1 MLLIGKLVDTKQFT
15 MNDLLQQRRR
25 FIKSTAFG
33 LIGITAFGNASAHRV
48 INKIETGNN
57 GDSLFYRYPS
67 MDDNMVSG
75 IVGASHGNLDKVK
88 ELVNARPEL
97 AGAAWDWGFG
107 DWETALGAAS
117 HVGRR
122 DIAEFLMSHGARP
135 DIFTYTMMGM
145 LSSVKEIIETVPGI
159 QSHNGPHGIT
169 LLQHAKNRLANKDIS
184 STDAANINK
193 VISYLESVG
202 SADAKTKSLDVT
214 EDEKKKLL
222 GDYRFGNGEGEIF
235 VVDMNKNGGLQIGRK
250 GLFGRALN
258 KVDENTFTPAGAPSV
273 KIIFKVTTDKAV
285 SLSVHEPQPL
295 VTAVRV

>member
-1 MLLIGKLVDTKQFT
+1 MENFQHP
-15 MNDLLQQRRR
+15 RRH

-33 LIGITAFGNASAHRV
+33 LIGITAFSNSSAKS
-48 INKIETGNN
+48 ISSIQSTKM

-67 MDDNMVSG
+67 MNDEMVSG
-75 IVGASHGNLDKVK
+75 IVGASHGNFDKVK

-122 DIAEFLMSHGARP
+122 DIAEFLIANGARP

-145 LSSVKEIIETVPGI
+145 LKSVQEIIETVPGI

-169 LLQHAKNRLANKDIS
+169 LLQHAKNRLANKEIS
-184 STDAANINK
+184 SADAANVNK
-193 VISYLESVG
+193 VLAYLESLG
-202 SADAKTKSLDVT
+202 NADAKTKSLDVT
-214 EDEKKKLL
+214 EDEKKRLL
-222 GDYRFGNGEGEIF
+222 GEYRFGTGDGEIF
-235 VVDMNKNGGLQIGRK
+235 VVDMNKAGGLQIGRK

-258 KVDENTFTPAGAPSV
+258 KIDENTFTPAGAPSV
-273 KIIFKVTTDKAV
+273 KVIFKIQNEKAI